1 MERRGAFRCRIYRG
15 RAPMMTSP
23 AALRSASAPPAGAE
37 RSVRA
42 ATDCHFSSLRK
53 TGPELLSTKDFLLCN
68 LEQSSIDFN
77 CQKKVFF
84 TDAVETFA
92 DVAVYPL
99 RLCCRLAKSRY
110 IDGLIR
116 LILRSV
122 CNPFAVNTRWVQT
135 PCFCQR
141 PKNL

>member
-23 AALRSASAPPAGAE
+23 AALRSASGSPAGPSAPSAQPLTVIFQACGRPA
-37 RSVRA
+37 RSCSA
-42 ATDCHFSSLRK
+42 
-53 TGPELLSTKDFLLCN
+53 
-68 LEQSSIDFN
+68 
-77 CQKKVFF
+77 QKISCCVTWNRVPLILIAKKKFF
-84 TDAVETFA
+84 TDAVESFA

-99 RLCCRLAKSRY
+99 SLCCRLARSRY

-122 CNPFAVNTRWVQT
+122 CNPFAINTRWVQT